1 MNLLSIPQTRCVN
14 NQACNRVQ
22 GSHSKL
28 NQTFG
33 ILAADTH
40 SKMSASTSADVPG
53 KLLMA
58 FDAIRILLLPC
69 AWLESL
75 CLGMAGVDTAT
86 PFRMF
91 PTHDPHPGY
100 PASECN
106 ALALGMMLLIP
117 WLVASEARP
126 NCRAPAP
133 WLLRP
138 LTRRCNRL
146 GACVLMLIRV
156 WIYMAC
162 FNHYVAEL
170 LRDPFRMVITC
181 FKISSMVFIL

>member
-1 MNLLSIPQTRCVN
+1 
-14 NQACNRVQ
+14 
-22 GSHSKL
+22 
-28 NQTFG
+28 
-33 ILAADTH
+33 
-40 SKMSASTSADVPG
+40 MSVSTSAAAEE
-53 KLLMA
+53 KLLA
-58 FDAIRILLLPC
+58 VFDAIRIFLLPC

-75 CLGMAGVDTAT
+75 CLRMASVDTAT

-117 WLVASEARP
+117 WLVASETRP
-126 NCRAPAP
+126 NCKAPAA

-146 GACVLMLIRV
+146 GACVLMFIRV
-156 WIYMAC
+156 WIYMAY

-181 FKISSMVFIL
+181 FKISSIVFIL